1 MNIDNIDIRNENGV
15 FANLSFNDP
24 GATNPYIMRNL
35 YGLDADEISSTFLP
49 GGSNQSYGLRMK
61 QREVV
66 MRIVLNPD
74 WSSQSYSQLRDNL
87 YKSIAASRIGKLTLS
102 FKLGATTI
110 AEVSG
115 FVTKFEVPHSEPD
128 PELQI
133 TLLCDDGLLRDPSVT
148 FLTNQFPGSY
158 SSSTE
163 LIFTEPDSTAPHGF
177 TFAINFT
184 STVTWFSLGAE
195 IAASNFYEFKVNAA
209 LWGGGANFSAGDR
222 LYIISEDG
230 NRQCYGYD
238 ASTGNTYGLADRIQ
252 PYSIWPKI
260 FPGENKLGMR
270 SSGGSWTIR
279 ELYYNKAYWGV

>member
-35 YGLDADEISSTFLP
+35 YGLDADEISATFLP
-49 GGSNQSYGLRMK
+49 GGDNQTYGLRMK

-87 YKSIAASRIGKLTLS
+87 YKSIAATRTGKLTLS
-102 FKLGATTI
+102 FKLGSTI
-110 AEVSG
+110 TAEVSG

-133 TLLCDDGLLRDPSVT
+133 TLLCEDGLLRDPNVT
-148 FLTNQFPGSY
+148 DLTGQFSGSY
-158 SSSTE
+158 GNLE
-163 LIFTEPDSTAPHGF
+163 DLIFTEPDSTAPHGF
-177 TFAINFT
+177 TFAINIT
-184 STVTWFSLGAE
+184 SSLASFSLG
-195 IAASNFYEFKVNAA
+195 STTSDTPKWEFWINS
-209 LWGGGANFSAGDR
+209 LQWGGGSGFSPGDR
-222 LYIISEDG
+222 VYIISEDG
-230 NRQCYGYD
+230 NRQCYAYD
-238 ASTGNTYGLADRIQ
+238 ASSGNTYGLADRIQ

-270 SSGGSWTIR
+270 SNGGSWTIR
-279 ELYYNKAYWGV
+279 HLYYNKSYWGV